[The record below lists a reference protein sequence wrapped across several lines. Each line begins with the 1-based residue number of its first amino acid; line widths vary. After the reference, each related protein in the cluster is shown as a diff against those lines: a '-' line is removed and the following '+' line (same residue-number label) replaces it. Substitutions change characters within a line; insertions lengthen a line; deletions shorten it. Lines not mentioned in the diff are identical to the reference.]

1 MTATQVS
8 PPGSPPRMPQQ
19 QPWASLTCALAG
31 VIIALSALGRL
42 VLNLNGYYLLDD
54 FAFLGRA
61 ARPDA
66 LSWSVLTEPHL
77 GHLMPA
83 GHVLTWLLQALAPW
97 NYAVPAVI
105 MSCGWLACL
114 VLMFSLLTRWLGM
127 GPVVVF
133 PLLVYAV
140 TPLTVQTTTW
150 WAAALNAIP
159 LQVCALLGAH
169 LLLPLAQGQR
179 RLTWPRQAA
188 ALACL
193 VVALA
198 FFSKAVL
205 LPVLFFGL
213 AYAWAPGRGLH
224 ALRRAW
230 RSAPVL
236 WSALAFSVLAYL
248 AFYWLALGD
257 GRPRSEATTPLD
269 FLGRAT
275 QSISAAL
282 VPSWAG
288 GPVEFTPGADP
299 WSVPPTWVTGLG
311 VAALVGCVVL
321 AVRGS
326 TSSRRLALVAAA
338 YAAGCVIMLTV
349 GRQTF
354 VEVSSGALRYFADWS
369 IPATLLVA
377 SLARDMLGNQ
387 PTSPLAVRWV
397 AAGLCVL
404 AFTLVS
410 LVTTIRLADNAEA
423 RVIRAVAVTSMQS
436 LRAETSGPILDQ
448 WAPGKLLVPLYGDY
462 ARSSWMYANLPGSQR
477 FADQGN
483 VLRTWDETGRLIA
496 ARVEGPAARTTG
508 ACPSGT
514 DTLQR
519 LTLEGVA
526 IPFTHV
532 VEVQATSQVPTEVQI
547 SIGGGPRQAWYLPG
561 GEVTAYRVQVAGG
574 SREVVVETVPGSGAC
589 VASLRVGAA
598 VPIRD
603 PQ

>member
-1 MTATQVS
+1 VTATQF
-8 PPGSPPRMPQQ
+8 PPPRPPLRTVQQ
-19 QPWASLTCALAG
+19 QSWASLTGALAG
-31 VIIALSALGRL
+31 VIIALSALARL
-42 VLNLNGYYLLDD
+42 VLNINGYYLLDD

-83 GHVLTWLLQALAPW
+83 GHMLTWLLQAVAPW
-97 NYAVPAVI
+97 NYAVPAVL

-114 VLMFSLLTRWLGM
+114 VLMYSLLTRWLGRK
-127 GPVVVF
+127 PVVVF
-133 PLLVYAV
+133 PLLVYAL

-150 WAAALNAIP
+150 WAAAVNAIP
-159 LQVCALLGAH
+159 LQICALLGAH

-193 VVALA
+193 LVALA

-224 ALRRAW
+224 ALRQAW

-236 WSALAFSVLAYL
+236 WSALGVAVFGYL
-248 AFYWLALGD
+248 ASYWLALGD
-257 GRPRSEATTPLD
+257 GRPRLGATAPLD
-269 FLGRAT
+269 FLGRAA
-275 QSISAAL
+275 QSISGAL

-299 WSVPPTWVTGLG
+299 WSVPPAWVTGLG

-326 TSSRRLALVAAA
+326 ASSRRLALVAAA
-338 YAAGCVIMLTV
+338 YAAGCVLMLTV
-349 GRQTF
+349 GRQAF
-354 VEVSSGALRYFADWS
+354 IEVSSGALRYFADWS

-377 SLARDMLGNQ
+377 SLARDALGNQ
-387 PTSPLAVRWV
+387 PTTPLAWRWV
-397 AAGLCVL
+397 AAGLCAL

-410 LVTTIRLADNAEA
+410 IVTTIRLADNAEA
-423 RVIRAVAVTSMQS
+423 RIIRAVAVTSLES
-436 LRAETSGPILDQ
+436 IRAETSGPILDQ
-448 WAPGKLLVPLYGDY
+448 WAPSKLLVPLYGDY
-462 ARSSWMYANLPGSQR
+462 ARSSWMYANVPGGQR

-483 VLRTWDETGRLIA
+483 VLRAWDETGRLVS
-496 ARVEGPAARTTG
+496 ARVEGPAARST
-508 ACPSGT
+508 AVCPSGT
-514 DTLQR
+514 DTIQR

-547 SIGGGPRQAWYLPG
+547 SIGGGPRQAWHLPG
-561 GEVTAYRVQVAGG
+561 GEVTAFRVQVAGG
-574 SREVVVETVPGSGAC
+574 SREVVVETIPGSGAC
-589 VASLRVGAA
+589 VSSVRVGAA
-598 VPIRD
+598 VPIRSS
-603 PQ
+603 Q